1 MLISY
6 SNNKVEIEPDS
17 NNNIVMSKSSVLIKN
32 KDKVQIMYNYNSQL
46 YEFNIDQIRTKGK
59 KI

>member
-1 MLISY
+1 LISY

-17 NNNIVMSKSSVLIKN
+17 NNNIVMSKSPVLIKK
-32 KDKVQIMYNYNSQL
+32 KDQVQITYNYNFQL
-46 YEFNIDQIRTKGK
+46 NEFNIDQIRTKGK

>member
-1 MLISY
+1 MISY

-17 NNNIVMSKSSVLIKN
+17 NNNIVMSKSPAFIKN
-32 KDKVQIMYNYNSQL
+32 KDQVQITYNYNFQL

>member
-1 MLISY
+1 
-6 SNNKVEIEPDS
+6 
-17 NNNIVMSKSSVLIKN
+17 MSKSPVLIKN
-32 KDKVQIMYNYNSQL
+32 KDKVQITYNYNFQL

>member
-1 MLISY
+1 MISY

-17 NNNIVMSKSSVLIKN
+17 NNNIVMSKSPVLIKK
-32 KDKVQIMYNYNSQL
+32 KDQVQITYNYNFQL
-46 YEFNIDQIRTKGK
+46 HEFDIDQIRTKGK